1 MPNAED
7 VRELL
12 DFTSQLPWGPARSSQ
27 VAQAVVWADALEGE
41 PELQIDA
48 YLALTLSYQQGNE
61 EWKALAP
68 VSLLLSRFE
77 KNSADF
83 TPEQTEELA
92 WLFKSAVAAA
102 GRNPAVSIEQ
112 IDELITSLA
121 TFVSGQGFSMHAVH
135 GVRAMIGL
143 RTGRLDDA
151 REALTLWR
159 STPSDQISDCEGC
172 DPMKQI
178 NEAVAHKDWE
188 RAVATAMPLFDEEG
202 ACGAQPHGIRA
213 KAMIPLLMSG
223 RPDAAWEAHIRSY
236 RHHRGVANSIDYIG
250 LHLEYLVRSGRW
262 QRALEILRDSIGMTS
277 SLESAS
283 LLADYL
289 PAAALTAIEAT
300 RRGHGNEA
308 FGALCTGQSQWCQ
321 GPQLDVNTPLSEAAE
336 KLSQWALDV
345 ASLFDQRNGNDYY
358 THLAREVLEAGP
370 VDEQA
375 ETRAQGEWQLE
386 LVGERETMP
395 DPLSTIEGEELPA
408 QQVSSRTARAQA
420 ETIDQSNPYPPIDY
434 SLPPLPASMQEAF
447 DRYAAQTDVI
457 GYNVETNLL
466 TDWCLVN
473 TLNVDELH
481 FDESDPQAALSFAS
495 FSKTLLSLRKE
506 HEKFQ
511 SVYERVAPVIH
522 SMAEDAP
529 LVTPGFF
536 ARIFGRSQ
544 ASFSRK
550 DLSITQLELL
560 RYSCELDRYSWLG
573 MEAPSDLQKDA
584 VALCDTF
591 VSQIASMASALNR
604 GATKAEDIA
613 AIIDCLCTCGEIFL
627 DSEKSKQALKA
638 LDTIESLKP
647 ACLHSGTSEAAFMRT
662 LSLEGAQLYLE
673 IGDYRRAAQLADQTL
688 RLETHCDPYTAFF
701 ARLII
706 CTASI
711 KAYESAEAVSQALR
725 LSEII
730 TRTPLRSLGL
740 SAATII
746 SDAFEGVHRIEEAIE
761 ILEQTISRAGDSP
774 FARLLIALIRLTLAG
789 YYLSIDQD
797 EDAYETAMEAIDPLV
812 ASGNLRTASRAGSLA
827 NDAAKRLHD
836 RPKRLA
842 AIERALEIAKAFKA
856 PHDVI
861 ALTRM
866 AAKTYVD
873 TPTGKVSEADK
884 ERALQA
890 VDTGA
895 AWLDSFTEEIDPEEM
910 AFLRAGV
917 TYIKGWVYMTSHDPY
932 PAIPLLQ
939 EAFTLQKEIKDAENY
954 VFPLAALS
962 QCYSELGD
970 TDALHNLLIEV
981 KETIK
986 TTSLHSGKLRTL
998 AREIEKELSGQGEA

>member
-41 PELQIDA
+41 AELQIDA

-223 RPDAAWEAHIRSY
+223 RPEAAWEAHIRSY

-300 RRGHGNEA
+300 RRGHGSEA

-358 THLAREVLEAGP
+358 TRLVREVLEAGP

-386 LVGERETMP
+386 LVAEREAMP

-408 QQVSSRTARAQA
+408 RQVSSRTARAQA

-473 TLNVDELH
+473 TLDVDELH

-522 SMAEDAP
+522 SMTEDAP
-529 LVTPGFF
+529 LATPGFF

-544 ASFSRK
+544 ASFTRK

-584 VALCDTF
+584 VAFCDAF
-591 VSQIASMASALNR
+591 VSQIASMTSTLNR

-673 IGDYRRAAQLADQTL
+673 ISDYRRAAQLADQTL

-761 ILEQTISRAGDSP
+761 LLEQTISRAGDSP
-774 FARLLIALIRLTLAG
+774 FARLLTALIRLTLAS

-797 EDAYETAMEAIDPLV
+797 EEAYETAMEAIDPLV

-866 AAKTYVD
+866 AAKTYVE

-890 VDTGA
+890 VDAGS
-895 AWLDSFTEEIDPEEM
+895 AWLDSFPEELDPQEM
-910 AFLRAGV
+910 AFLRAGI
-917 TYIKGWVYMTSHDPY
+917 TYIKGWVYMTSHDHY

-954 VFPLAALS
+954 VFPLASLS

-998 AREIEKELSGQGEA
+998 AREIEKELSGEGEA

>member
-41 PELQIDA
+41 AELQIDA

-102 GRNPAVSIEQ
+102 GRNPAVSIDQ

-135 GVRAMIGL
+135 GVRAMVGL

-336 KLSQWALDV
+336 KLSQWALNV

-358 THLAREVLEAGP
+358 TRLVREVLEAGA

-395 DPLSTIEGEELPA
+395 EPLSTIEGEDLPA
-408 QQVSSRTARAQA
+408 QRVSSRTARAQA

-434 SLPPLPASMQEAF
+434 SLPALPASMQEAF

-473 TLNVDELH
+473 TLDVDKLH

-536 ARIFGRSQ
+536 AKPFGRSQ

-584 VALCDTF
+584 VAFCDAF
-591 VSQIASMASALNR
+591 VSQIASMTSTLNR

-627 DSEKSKQALKA
+627 DAEKSKQALKA

-673 IGDYRRAAQLADQTL
+673 ISDYRRAAQLADQTL

-761 ILEQTISRAGDSP
+761 LLEQTISRAGDSP
-774 FARLLIALIRLTLAG
+774 FARLLTALIRLTLAS

-797 EDAYETAMEAIDPLV
+797 EEAYETAMEAIDPLV

-866 AAKTYVD
+866 AAKTYVE
-873 TPTGKVSEADK
+873 TPTGRVSEADK

-890 VDTGA
+890 VDAGS
-895 AWLDSFTEEIDPEEM
+895 AWLDSFPEELDPQEM
-910 AFLRAGV
+910 AFLRAGI
-917 TYIKGWVYMTSHDPY
+917 TYIKGWVYMTSHDHY

-998 AREIEKELSGQGEA
+998 AREIEKELSGEGEA

>member
-41 PELQIDA
+41 AELQIDA

-121 TFVSGQGFSMHAVH
+121 AFVSGQGFSMHAVH
-135 GVRAMIGL
+135 GVRAMVGL

-336 KLSQWALDV
+336 KLSQWALNV

-358 THLAREVLEAGP
+358 TRLVREVLEAGA

-395 DPLSTIEGEELPA
+395 EPLSTIEGEDLPA
-408 QQVSSRTARAQA
+408 QRVSSRTARAQA

-434 SLPPLPASMQEAF
+434 SLPALPASMQEAF

-473 TLNVDELH
+473 TLDVDELH

-511 SVYERVAPVIH
+511 SVYERVAPVIR
-522 SMAEDAP
+522 SMSEDAP

-536 ARIFGRSQ
+536 AKIFGRSQ

-584 VALCDTF
+584 VAFCDAF
-591 VSQIASMASALNR
+591 VSQIASMTSTLNR

-673 IGDYRRAAQLADQTL
+673 ISDYRRAAQLADQTL

-761 ILEQTISRAGDSP
+761 LLEQTISRAGDSS
-774 FARLLIALIRLTLAG
+774 FARLLTALIRLTLAS

-797 EDAYETAMEAIDPLV
+797 EEAYETAMAAIDPLV
-812 ASGNLRTASRAGSLA
+812 ASGNLRAASRAGSLA

-890 VDTGA
+890 VDAGS

-910 AFLRAGV
+910 AFLRAGI

-998 AREIEKELSGQGEA
+998 AREIEKELSGEGEA

>member
-1 MPNAED
+1 
-7 VRELL
+7 
-12 DFTSQLPWGPARSSQ
+12 
-27 VAQAVVWADALEGE
+27 
-41 PELQIDA
+41 
-48 YLALTLSYQQGNE
+48 
-61 EWKALAP
+61 
-68 VSLLLSRFE
+68 
-77 KNSADF
+77 
-83 TPEQTEELA
+83 
-92 WLFKSAVAAA
+92 
-102 GRNPAVSIEQ
+102 
-112 IDELITSLA
+112 
-121 TFVSGQGFSMHAVH
+121 
-135 GVRAMIGL
+135 
-143 RTGRLDDA
+143 
-151 REALTLWR
+151 
-159 STPSDQISDCEGC
+159 
-172 DPMKQI
+172 
-178 NEAVAHKDWE
+178 
-188 RAVATAMPLFDEEG
+188 
-202 ACGAQPHGIRA
+202 
-213 KAMIPLLMSG
+213 
-223 RPDAAWEAHIRSY
+223 
-236 RHHRGVANSIDYIG
+236 
-250 LHLEYLVRSGRW
+250 
-262 QRALEILRDSIGMTS
+262 MT
-277 SLESAS
+277 
-283 LLADYL
+283 
-289 PAAALTAIEAT
+289 
-300 RRGHGNEA
+300 
-308 FGALCTGQSQWCQ
+308 
-321 GPQLDVNTPLSEAAE
+321 
-336 KLSQWALDV
+336 
-345 ASLFDQRNGNDYY
+345 
-358 THLAREVLEAGP
+358 
-370 VDEQA
+370 
-375 ETRAQGEWQLE
+375 
-386 LVGERETMP
+386 
-395 DPLSTIEGEELPA
+395 
-408 QQVSSRTARAQA
+408 
-420 ETIDQSNPYPPIDY
+420 
-434 SLPPLPASMQEAF
+434 
-447 DRYAAQTDVI
+447 
-457 GYNVETNLL
+457 
-466 TDWCLVN
+466 
-473 TLNVDELH
+473 
-481 FDESDPQAALSFAS
+481 
-495 FSKTLLSLRKE
+495 
-506 HEKFQ
+506 
-511 SVYERVAPVIH
+511 
-522 SMAEDAP
+522 EDAP
-529 LVTPGFF
+529 LATPGFF

-544 ASFSRK
+544 ASFTRK

-584 VALCDTF
+584 VAFCDAF
-591 VSQIASMASALNR
+591 VSQIASMTSTLNR

-673 IGDYRRAAQLADQTL
+673 ISDYRRAAQLADQTL

-761 ILEQTISRAGDSP
+761 LLEQTISRAGDSP
-774 FARLLIALIRLTLAG
+774 FARLLTALIRLTLAS

-797 EDAYETAMEAIDPLV
+797 EEAYETAMEAIDPLV

-866 AAKTYVD
+866 AAKTYVE

-890 VDTGA
+890 VDAGS
-895 AWLDSFTEEIDPEEM
+895 AWLDSFPEELDPQEM
-910 AFLRAGV
+910 AFLRAGI
-917 TYIKGWVYMTSHDPY
+917 TYIKGWVYMTSHDHY

-954 VFPLAALS
+954 VFPLASLS

>member
-41 PELQIDA
+41 AELQIDA

-102 GRNPAVSIEQ
+102 GRNPAVSIDQ

-121 TFVSGQGFSMHAVH
+121 TFVSCQGFSMHAVH

-178 NEAVAHKDWE
+178 NEAVAHKDWD

-321 GPQLDVNTPLSEAAE
+321 GPQLDVNTPLSETAT

-358 THLAREVLEAGP
+358 TRLVREILEAGP

-395 DPLSTIEGEELPA
+395 DPLSTIEGEDLPA
-408 QQVSSRTARAQA
+408 QRVSSRSARGQA

-434 SLPPLPASMQEAF
+434 SLPPLPTSMQEAF
-447 DRYAAQTDVI
+447 DRYAAQTNVI

-473 TLNVDELH
+473 TLDVDELH

-522 SMAEDAP
+522 SMPEGTP
-529 LVTPGFF
+529 LHTPGFF

-550 DLSITQLELL
+550 ELTTTQLELL

-573 MEAPSDLQKDA
+573 MDVPSDLQKDA
-584 VALCDTF
+584 VALCDAF
-591 VSQIASMASALNR
+591 VSQIASMTSTLNR

-627 DSEKSKQALKA
+627 DSEKSKRALNA
-638 LDTIESLKP
+638 LHTIESLKP
-647 ACLHSGTSEAAFMRT
+647 ACLHSGISESAFMRT

-673 IGDYRRAAQLADQTL
+673 IDDYRRAAQLADQAL
-688 RLETHCDPYTAFF
+688 RLEAHCDPYTAFF

-761 ILEQTISRAGDSP
+761 LLEQTISRAGGSP
-774 FARLLIALIRLTLAG
+774 FARLLTALIRLTLAS
-789 YYLSIDQD
+789 YYLSIDQY
-797 EDAYETAMEAIDPLV
+797 EEAYETAMEAIDPLV
-812 ASGNLRTASRAGSLA
+812 ASGNLRAASRAGSLA

-842 AIERALEIAKAFKA
+842 AIERSLKIAKAFKA

-890 VDTGA
+890 VDAGS

-910 AFLRAGV
+910 AFLRAGI

-998 AREIEKELSGQGEA
+998 AREIEKELSGEGEA

>member
-1 MPNAED
+1 
-7 VRELL
+7 
-12 DFTSQLPWGPARSSQ
+12 
-27 VAQAVVWADALEGE
+27 
-41 PELQIDA
+41 
-48 YLALTLSYQQGNE
+48 
-61 EWKALAP
+61 
-68 VSLLLSRFE
+68 
-77 KNSADF
+77 
-83 TPEQTEELA
+83 
-92 WLFKSAVAAA
+92 
-102 GRNPAVSIEQ
+102 
-112 IDELITSLA
+112 
-121 TFVSGQGFSMHAVH
+121 
-135 GVRAMIGL
+135 
-143 RTGRLDDA
+143 
-151 REALTLWR
+151 
-159 STPSDQISDCEGC
+159 
-172 DPMKQI
+172 MKQI

-358 THLAREVLEAGP
+358 TRLVREVLEAGA

-395 DPLSTIEGEELPA
+395 EPLSTIEGEDLPA
-408 QQVSSRTARAQA
+408 QRVSSRTARAQA

-434 SLPPLPASMQEAF
+434 SLPALPASMQEAF

-473 TLNVDELH
+473 TLDVDELH

-511 SVYERVAPVIH
+511 SVYERVAPVIR
-522 SMAEDAP
+522 SMSEDAP

-536 ARIFGRSQ
+536 AKIFGRSQ
-544 ASFSRK
+544 ASFSHK
-550 DLSITQLELL
+550 DLVITQLELL

-584 VALCDTF
+584 VAFCDAF
-591 VSQIASMASALNR
+591 VSQIASMTSTLNR

-673 IGDYRRAAQLADQTL
+673 ISDYRRAAQLADQTL

-761 ILEQTISRAGDSP
+761 LLEQTISRAGDSS
-774 FARLLIALIRLTLAG
+774 FARLLTALIRLTLAS

-797 EDAYETAMEAIDPLV
+797 EEAYETAMAAIDPLV
-812 ASGNLRTASRAGSLA
+812 ASGNLRAASRAGSLA

-890 VDTGA
+890 VDA
-895 AWLDSFTEEIDPEEM
+895 RSAWLDSFPEELDPQEM
-910 AFLRAGV
+910 AFLRAGI

-998 AREIEKELSGQGEA
+998 AREIEKELSGEGEA

>member
-1 MPNAED
+1 
-7 VRELL
+7 
-12 DFTSQLPWGPARSSQ
+12 
-27 VAQAVVWADALEGE
+27 
-41 PELQIDA
+41 
-48 YLALTLSYQQGNE
+48 
-61 EWKALAP
+61 
-68 VSLLLSRFE
+68 
-77 KNSADF
+77 
-83 TPEQTEELA
+83 
-92 WLFKSAVAAA
+92 
-102 GRNPAVSIEQ
+102 
-112 IDELITSLA
+112 
-121 TFVSGQGFSMHAVH
+121 
-135 GVRAMIGL
+135 
-143 RTGRLDDA
+143 
-151 REALTLWR
+151 
-159 STPSDQISDCEGC
+159 
-172 DPMKQI
+172 
-178 NEAVAHKDWE
+178 
-188 RAVATAMPLFDEEG
+188 
-202 ACGAQPHGIRA
+202 
-213 KAMIPLLMSG
+213 
-223 RPDAAWEAHIRSY
+223 
-236 RHHRGVANSIDYIG
+236 
-250 LHLEYLVRSGRW
+250 
-262 QRALEILRDSIGMTS
+262 
-277 SLESAS
+277 
-283 LLADYL
+283 
-289 PAAALTAIEAT
+289 
-300 RRGHGNEA
+300 
-308 FGALCTGQSQWCQ
+308 
-321 GPQLDVNTPLSEAAE
+321 
-336 KLSQWALDV
+336 
-345 ASLFDQRNGNDYY
+345 
-358 THLAREVLEAGP
+358 
-370 VDEQA
+370 
-375 ETRAQGEWQLE
+375 
-386 LVGERETMP
+386 
-395 DPLSTIEGEELPA
+395 
-408 QQVSSRTARAQA
+408 
-420 ETIDQSNPYPPIDY
+420 
-434 SLPPLPASMQEAF
+434 MQEAF

-473 TLNVDELH
+473 TLDVDELH

-522 SMAEDAP
+522 SMTEDAP
-529 LVTPGFF
+529 LATPGFF

-544 ASFSRK
+544 ASFTRK

-584 VALCDTF
+584 VAFCDAF
-591 VSQIASMASALNR
+591 VSQIASMTSTLNR

-673 IGDYRRAAQLADQTL
+673 ISDYRRAAQLADQTL

-761 ILEQTISRAGDSP
+761 LLEQTISRAGDSP
-774 FARLLIALIRLTLAG
+774 FARLLTALIRLTLAS

-797 EDAYETAMEAIDPLV
+797 EEAYETAMEAIDPLV

-866 AAKTYVD
+866 AAKTYVE

-890 VDTGA
+890 VDAGS
-895 AWLDSFTEEIDPEEM
+895 AWLDSFPEELDPQEM
-910 AFLRAGV
+910 AFLRAGI
-917 TYIKGWVYMTSHDPY
+917 TYIKGWVYMTSHDHY

-998 AREIEKELSGQGEA
+998 AREIEKELSGEGEA

>member
-1 MPNAED
+1 
-7 VRELL
+7 
-12 DFTSQLPWGPARSSQ
+12 
-27 VAQAVVWADALEGE
+27 
-41 PELQIDA
+41 
-48 YLALTLSYQQGNE
+48 
-61 EWKALAP
+61 
-68 VSLLLSRFE
+68 
-77 KNSADF
+77 
-83 TPEQTEELA
+83 
-92 WLFKSAVAAA
+92 
-102 GRNPAVSIEQ
+102 
-112 IDELITSLA
+112 
-121 TFVSGQGFSMHAVH
+121 
-135 GVRAMIGL
+135 
-143 RTGRLDDA
+143 
-151 REALTLWR
+151 
-159 STPSDQISDCEGC
+159 
-172 DPMKQI
+172 MKQI

-223 RPDAAWEAHIRSY
+223 RPEAAWEAHIRSY

-300 RRGHGNEA
+300 RRGHGNEP

-358 THLAREVLEAGP
+358 TRLVREVLEAGA

-434 SLPPLPASMQEAF
+434 SLPPLPTSMQEAF

-511 SVYERVAPVIH
+511 SVYERVAPVIR
-522 SMAEDAP
+522 SMSEDAP

-536 ARIFGRSQ
+536 AKIFGRSQ

-584 VALCDTF
+584 VAFCDAF
-591 VSQIASMASALNR
+591 VSQIASMTSTLNR

-613 AIIDCLCTCGEIFL
+613 AVIDCLCTCGEIFL

-673 IGDYRRAAQLADQTL
+673 ISDYRRAAQLADQTL

-761 ILEQTISRAGDSP
+761 LLEQTISRAGDSS
-774 FARLLIALIRLTLAG
+774 FARLLTALIRLTLAS

-797 EDAYETAMEAIDPLV
+797 EEAYETAMAAIDPLV
-812 ASGNLRTASRAGSLA
+812 ASGNLRAASRAGSLA

-890 VDTGA
+890 VDAGS
-895 AWLDSFTEEIDPEEM
+895 AWLDSFPEELDAQEM
-910 AFLRAGV
+910 AFLRAGI

-998 AREIEKELSGQGEA
+998 AREIEKELSGEGEA

>member
-41 PELQIDA
+41 AELQIDA

-135 GVRAMIGL
+135 GVRAMVGL

-188 RAVATAMPLFDEEG
+188 RAVATVMPLFDEEG

-236 RHHRGVANSIDYIG
+236 RHHRGVANSIDFIG

-300 RRGHGNEA
+300 RRGHGSEA

-358 THLAREVLEAGP
+358 TRLTRELLEAGP

-395 DPLSTIEGEELPA
+395 EPLSTIEGEDLPA
-408 QQVSSRTARAQA
+408 QRVSSRTARAHA

-473 TLNVDELH
+473 TLDVDELH
-481 FDESDPQAALSFAS
+481 FDVNDPQAALSFAS

-506 HEKFQ
+506 H
-511 SVYERVAPVIH
+511 
-522 SMAEDAP
+522 
-529 LVTPGFF
+529 
-536 ARIFGRSQ
+536 
-544 ASFSRK
+544 
-550 DLSITQLELL
+550 
-560 RYSCELDRYSWLG
+560 
-573 MEAPSDLQKDA
+573 
-584 VALCDTF
+584 
-591 VSQIASMASALNR
+591 
-604 GATKAEDIA
+604 
-613 AIIDCLCTCGEIFL
+613 
-627 DSEKSKQALKA
+627 
-638 LDTIESLKP
+638 
-647 ACLHSGTSEAAFMRT
+647 
-662 LSLEGAQLYLE
+662 
-673 IGDYRRAAQLADQTL
+673 
-688 RLETHCDPYTAFF
+688 
-701 ARLII
+701 
-706 CTASI
+706 
-711 KAYESAEAVSQALR
+711 
-725 LSEII
+725 
-730 TRTPLRSLGL
+730 
-740 SAATII
+740 
-746 SDAFEGVHRIEEAIE
+746 
-761 ILEQTISRAGDSP
+761 
-774 FARLLIALIRLTLAG
+774 
-789 YYLSIDQD
+789 
-797 EDAYETAMEAIDPLV
+797 
-812 ASGNLRTASRAGSLA
+812 
-827 NDAAKRLHD
+827 
-836 RPKRLA
+836 
-842 AIERALEIAKAFKA
+842 
-856 PHDVI
+856 
-861 ALTRM
+861 
-866 AAKTYVD
+866 
-873 TPTGKVSEADK
+873 
-884 ERALQA
+884 
-890 VDTGA
+890 
-895 AWLDSFTEEIDPEEM
+895 
-910 AFLRAGV
+910 
-917 TYIKGWVYMTSHDPY
+917 
-932 PAIPLLQ
+932 
-939 EAFTLQKEIKDAENY
+939 
-954 VFPLAALS
+954 
-962 QCYSELGD
+962 
-970 TDALHNLLIEV
+970 
-981 KETIK
+981 
-986 TTSLHSGKLRTL
+986 
-998 AREIEKELSGQGEA
+998 

>member
-41 PELQIDA
+41 AELQIDA

-102 GRNPAVSIEQ
+102 GRNPAVSIDQ

-135 GVRAMIGL
+135 GVRAMVGL

-336 KLSQWALDV
+336 KLSQWALNV

-358 THLAREVLEAGP
+358 TRLVREVLEAGA

-386 LVGERETMP
+386 LVGERETIP
-395 DPLSTIEGEELPA
+395 EPLSTIEGEDLPA
-408 QQVSSRTARAQA
+408 QRVSSRTARAQA

-434 SLPPLPASMQEAF
+434 SLPALPASMQEAF

-473 TLNVDELH
+473 TLDVDELH

-511 SVYERVAPVIH
+511 SVYERVAPVIR
-522 SMAEDAP
+522 SMSEDAP

-536 ARIFGRSQ
+536 AKIFGRSQ

-584 VALCDTF
+584 VAFCDAF
-591 VSQIASMASALNR
+591 VSQIASMTSTLNR

-673 IGDYRRAAQLADQTL
+673 ISDYRRAAQLADQTL

-761 ILEQTISRAGDSP
+761 LLEQTISRAGDSS
-774 FARLLIALIRLTLAG
+774 FARLLTALIRLTLAS

-797 EDAYETAMEAIDPLV
+797 EEAYETAMAAIDPLV
-812 ASGNLRTASRAGSLA
+812 ASGNLRAASRAGSLA

-890 VDTGA
+890 VDAGS
-895 AWLDSFTEEIDPEEM
+895 AWLDSFPEELDPQEM
-910 AFLRAGV
+910 AFLRAGI

-998 AREIEKELSGQGEA
+998 AREIEKELSGEGEA

>member
-41 PELQIDA
+41 AELQIDA

-77 KNSADF
+77 KNSTDF

-102 GRNPAVSIEQ
+102 GRNPAVSIDQ

-135 GVRAMIGL
+135 GVRAMVGL

-178 NEAVAHKDWE
+178 NEAVAHKDWD

-223 RPDAAWEAHIRSY
+223 RPEAAWEAHIRSY

-300 RRGHGNEA
+300 RRGHGNEP

-321 GPQLDVNTPLSEAAE
+321 GPQLDVNTPLSETAA

-358 THLAREVLEAGP
+358 TRLVREILEAGP

-395 DPLSTIEGEELPA
+395 DPLSTIEGEDLPA
-408 QQVSSRTARAQA
+408 QRVSSHSARGQA

-434 SLPPLPASMQEAF
+434 SLPPLPTSMQEAF
-447 DRYAAQTDVI
+447 DRYAAQSDII

-473 TLNVDELH
+473 TLDVNELQ
-481 FDESDPQAALSFAS
+481 FDENDPQAALSFAS

-522 SMAEDAP
+522 SMPEGTP
-529 LVTPGFF
+529 LHTPGFF

-550 DLSITQLELL
+550 ELTTTQLELL

-573 MEAPSDLQKDA
+573 MDVPSDLQKDA
-584 VALCDTF
+584 VALCDAF
-591 VSQIASMASALNR
+591 VSQIASMTSTLNR

-627 DSEKSKQALKA
+627 DSEKSKQALNA
-638 LDTIESLKP
+638 LHTIESLKP
-647 ACLHSGTSEAAFMRT
+647 ACLHSGTSESAFMRT

-673 IGDYRRAAQLADQTL
+673 IDDYRRAAQLADQAL

-746 SDAFEGVHRIEEAIE
+746 SDAFEGVHRVEEAIE
-761 ILEQTISRAGDSP
+761 LLEQTISRAGDSS
-774 FARLLIALIRLTLAG
+774 FARLLTALIRLTLAS

-797 EDAYETAMEAIDPLV
+797 EEAYEAAMEAIDPLV

-842 AIERALEIAKAFKA
+842 AIERALKIAKAFKA

-890 VDTGA
+890 VDAGS

-910 AFLRAGV
+910 AFLRAGI

-998 AREIEKELSGQGEA
+998 AREIEKELSGEGEA

>member
-12 DFTSQLPWGPARSSQ
+12 DYTSQLPWGPARSSQ

-41 PELQIDA
+41 AELQIDA

-83 TPEQTEELA
+83 TPEQVEELT

-102 GRNPAVSIEQ
+102 GRNPAVSIDQ

-223 RPDAAWEAHIRSY
+223 RPEAAWEAHIRSY
-236 RHHRGVANSIDYIG
+236 RHHRGVANSIDFIG

-262 QRALEILRDSIGMTS
+262 QRALEILRDSIAMTS

-300 RRGHGNEA
+300 RRGHGNEP
-308 FGALCTGQSQWCQ
+308 FGALCTGQSQWCR
-321 GPQLDVNTPLSEAAE
+321 GPQLDVNTPLSKAAE

-358 THLAREVLEAGP
+358 TRLVRDVLEAGP

-375 ETRAQGEWQLE
+375 EARAQGEWQLE
-386 LVGERETMP
+386 LVGERESMP

-408 QQVSSRTARAQA
+408 LQVSSRSARAQA

-434 SLPPLPASMQEAF
+434 SLPPLPSSMQEAF
-447 DRYAAQTDVI
+447 DRYAAQTDTI
-457 GYNVETNLL
+457 GYDVETNLL
-466 TDWCLVN
+466 TDWCLVH
-473 TLNVDELH
+473 TLDVAELH
-481 FDESDPQAALSFAS
+481 FDENDPQAALSFAS

-529 LVTPGFF
+529 QVTPGFF
-536 ARIFGRSQ
+536 ARIFGRSHT
-544 ASFSRK
+544 SIGRK
-550 DLSITQLELL
+550 ELSTTQLELL
-560 RYSCELDRYSWLG
+560 RYSCELDHYSWLG
-573 MEAPSDLQKDA
+573 MDAPRDLHKDA

-591 VSQIASMASALNR
+591 VSRIASMTSTLNR
-604 GATKAEDIA
+604 GTAKAEDIA
-613 AIIDCLCTCGEIFL
+613 AIIDCLCTCVEIFL
-627 DSEKSKQALKA
+627 DSEKTTQALDT

-647 ACLHSGTSEAAFMRT
+647 ACLHTGTSEAAFMRT

-673 IGDYRRAAQLADQTL
+673 IGDYRRAAQLADQAL
-688 RLETHCDPYTAFF
+688 RLETHSDPYTAFF

-711 KAYESAEAVSQALR
+711 KAYESAEALSQALR

-761 ILEQTISRAGDSP
+761 LLEQTISRAGDSS
-774 FARLLIALIRLTLAG
+774 FARLLTALIRLTLAS

-797 EDAYETAMEAIDPLV
+797 EEAYETAMEAIDPLI
-812 ASGNLRTASRAGSLA
+812 ASGNLRSASRAGSLA

-842 AIERALEIAKAFKA
+842 AVEQALEIAKALKA

-866 AAKTYVD
+866 AAKAYVD
-873 TPTGKVSEADK
+873 IPTGKVSEADK

-890 VDTGA
+890 VDAGA
-895 AWLDSFTEEIDPEEM
+895 TWLDSVTEEIDPQEM
-910 AFLRAGV
+910 AFLRTGI
-917 TYIKGWVYMTSHDPY
+917 TYIKGWVYMTSHDHY

-939 EAFTLQKEIKDAENY
+939 EAFALQKEIKDAENY

-970 TDALHNLLIEV
+970 SDALHNLLIEV

-998 AREIEKELSGQGEA
+998 AREIEKELGSQGEA

>member
-41 PELQIDA
+41 AELQIDA

-77 KNSADF
+77 KNSVDF

-102 GRNPAVSIEQ
+102 GRNPAVSIDQ

-135 GVRAMIGL
+135 GVRAMVGL

-178 NEAVAHKDWE
+178 NEAVARKDWE

-223 RPDAAWEAHIRSY
+223 RPEAAWEAHIRSY

-300 RRGHGNEA
+300 RRGHGNEP
-308 FGALCTGQSQWCQ
+308 FGTLCTGQSQWCQ

-358 THLAREVLEAGP
+358 TRLTREVLEAGP
-370 VDEQA
+370 VDEQTEA
-375 ETRAQGEWQLE
+375 RAQGEWQLE
-386 LVGERETMP
+386 LVGEREAMP

-408 QQVSSRTARAQA
+408 RQVSSRTARAQA

-473 TLNVDELH
+473 TLDVDELH

-522 SMAEDAP
+522 SMTEDAP
-529 LVTPGFF
+529 LATPGFF

-544 ASFSRK
+544 ASFTRK

-584 VALCDTF
+584 VAFCDAF
-591 VSQIASMASALNR
+591 VSQIASMTSTLNR

-673 IGDYRRAAQLADQTL
+673 ISDYRRAAQLADQTL

-761 ILEQTISRAGDSP
+761 LLEQTISRAGDSP
-774 FARLLIALIRLTLAG
+774 FARLLTALIRLTLAS

-797 EDAYETAMEAIDPLV
+797 EEAYETAMEAIDPLV

-866 AAKTYVD
+866 AAKTYVE

-890 VDTGA
+890 VDAGS
-895 AWLDSFTEEIDPEEM
+895 AWLDSFPEELDPQEM
-910 AFLRAGV
+910 AFLRAGI

-998 AREIEKELSGQGEA
+998 AREIEKELSGEGEA

>member
-27 VAQAVVWADALEGE
+27 VAQAVVWADALEVE
-41 PELQIDA
+41 AELQIDA

-135 GVRAMIGL
+135 GVRAMVGL

-223 RPDAAWEAHIRSY
+223 RPEAAWEAHIRSY

-321 GPQLDVNTPLSEAAE
+321 GPQLDLNTPLSEAAE

-358 THLAREVLEAGP
+358 TRLAREVLEAGA

-434 SLPPLPASMQEAF
+434 SLPPLPTSMQEAF

-511 SVYERVAPVIH
+511 SVYERVAPVIR
-522 SMAEDAP
+522 SMSEDAP

-536 ARIFGRSQ
+536 AKIFGRSQ

-584 VALCDTF
+584 VAFCDAF
-591 VSQIASMASALNR
+591 VSQIASMTSTLNR

-673 IGDYRRAAQLADQTL
+673 ISDYRRAAQLADQTL

-761 ILEQTISRAGDSP
+761 LLEQTISRAGDSS
-774 FARLLIALIRLTLAG
+774 FARLLTALIRLTLAS

-797 EDAYETAMEAIDPLV
+797 EEAYETAMAAIDPLV
-812 ASGNLRTASRAGSLA
+812 ASGNLRAASRAGSLA

-890 VDTGA
+890 VDAGS
-895 AWLDSFTEEIDPEEM
+895 AWLDSFPEELDPQEM
-910 AFLRAGV
+910 AFLRAGI

-998 AREIEKELSGQGEA
+998 AREIEKELSGEGEA

>member
-41 PELQIDA
+41 AELQIDA

-102 GRNPAVSIEQ
+102 GRNPAVSIDQ

-135 GVRAMIGL
+135 GVRAMVGL

-321 GPQLDVNTPLSEAAE
+321 GPQLDLNTPLSEAAE

-358 THLAREVLEAGP
+358 TRLVREVLEAGA

-434 SLPPLPASMQEAF
+434 SLPPLPTSMQEAF

-511 SVYERVAPVIH
+511 SVYERVAPVIR
-522 SMAEDAP
+522 SMSEDAP

-536 ARIFGRSQ
+536 AKIFGRSQ

-584 VALCDTF
+584 VAFCDAF
-591 VSQIASMASALNR
+591 VSQIASMTSTLNR

-673 IGDYRRAAQLADQTL
+673 ISDYRRAAQLADQTL

-761 ILEQTISRAGDSP
+761 LLEQTISRAGDSS
-774 FARLLIALIRLTLAG
+774 FARLLTALIRLTLAS

-797 EDAYETAMEAIDPLV
+797 EEAYETAMAAIDPLV
-812 ASGNLRTASRAGSLA
+812 ASGNLRAASRAGSLA

-842 AIERALEIAKAFKA
+842 AIERALEIAKEFNA

-866 AAKTYVD
+866 AAKAYVD

-890 VDTGA
+890 VDAGST
-895 AWLDSFTEEIDPEEM
+895 WLDSFTEEIDPQERT
-910 AFLRAGV
+910 FLRAGI
-917 TYIKGWVYMTSHDPY
+917 TYIKGWVYMTSHDHY

-939 EAFTLQKEIKDAENY
+939 EAFALQKEIKDAENY

-986 TTSLHSGKLRTL
+986 TTSLHSGKLRAL

>member
-41 PELQIDA
+41 AELQIDA

-223 RPDAAWEAHIRSY
+223 RPEAAWEAHIRSY

-300 RRGHGNEA
+300 RRGHGNEP

-358 THLAREVLEAGP
+358 TRLTREVLEAGP
-370 VDEQA
+370 VDEQTEA
-375 ETRAQGEWQLE
+375 RAQGEWQLE
-386 LVGERETMP
+386 LVGEREAMP

-408 QQVSSRTARAQA
+408 RQVSSRTARAQA

-473 TLNVDELH
+473 TLDVDELH

-522 SMAEDAP
+522 SMTEDAP
-529 LVTPGFF
+529 LATPGFF

-544 ASFSRK
+544 ASFTRK

-584 VALCDTF
+584 VAFCDAF
-591 VSQIASMASALNR
+591 VSQIASMTSTLNR

-613 AIIDCLCTCGEIFL
+613 AFIDCLCTCGEIFL

-673 IGDYRRAAQLADQTL
+673 ISDYRRAAQLADQTL

-761 ILEQTISRAGDSP
+761 LLEQTISRAGDSP
-774 FARLLIALIRLTLAG
+774 FARLLTALIRLTLAS

-797 EDAYETAMEAIDPLV
+797 EEAYETAMEAIDPLV

-866 AAKTYVD
+866 AAKTYVE

-890 VDTGA
+890 VDAGST
-895 AWLDSFTEEIDPEEM
+895 WLDSFTEEIDPQERT
-910 AFLRAGV
+910 FLRAGI
-917 TYIKGWVYMTSHDPY
+917 TYIKGWVYMTSHDHY

-939 EAFTLQKEIKDAENY
+939 EAFALQKEIKDAENY

-986 TTSLHSGKLRTL
+986 TTSLHSGKLRAL

>member
-1 MPNAED
+1 
-7 VRELL
+7 
-12 DFTSQLPWGPARSSQ
+12 
-27 VAQAVVWADALEGE
+27 
-41 PELQIDA
+41 
-48 YLALTLSYQQGNE
+48 
-61 EWKALAP
+61 
-68 VSLLLSRFE
+68 
-77 KNSADF
+77 
-83 TPEQTEELA
+83 
-92 WLFKSAVAAA
+92 
-102 GRNPAVSIEQ
+102 
-112 IDELITSLA
+112 
-121 TFVSGQGFSMHAVH
+121 
-135 GVRAMIGL
+135 
-143 RTGRLDDA
+143 
-151 REALTLWR
+151 
-159 STPSDQISDCEGC
+159 
-172 DPMKQI
+172 
-178 NEAVAHKDWE
+178 
-188 RAVATAMPLFDEEG
+188 
-202 ACGAQPHGIRA
+202 
-213 KAMIPLLMSG
+213 
-223 RPDAAWEAHIRSY
+223 
-236 RHHRGVANSIDYIG
+236 
-250 LHLEYLVRSGRW
+250 
-262 QRALEILRDSIGMTS
+262 MTS

-300 RRGHGNEA
+300 RRGHGNEP

-358 THLAREVLEAGP
+358 TRLTREVLEAGP
-370 VDEQA
+370 VDEQTEA
-375 ETRAQGEWQLE
+375 RAQGEWQLE
-386 LVGERETMP
+386 LVGEREAMP

-408 QQVSSRTARAQA
+408 RQVSSRTARAQA

-447 DRYAAQTDVI
+447 DRYAAQPDVI

-473 TLNVDELH
+473 TLDVDELH
-481 FDESDPQAALSFAS
+481 FDETDPQAALSFAS

-522 SMAEDAP
+522 SMTEDAP
-529 LVTPGFF
+529 LATPGFF

-544 ASFSRK
+544 ASFTRK

-584 VALCDTF
+584 VAFCDAF
-591 VSQIASMASALNR
+591 VSQIASMTSTLNR

-627 DSEKSKQALKA
+627 DAEKTKQALKA

-673 IGDYRRAAQLADQTL
+673 ISDYRRAAQLADQTL

-746 SDAFEGVHRIEEAIE
+746 SDAFEGAHRIEEAIE
-761 ILEQTISRAGDSP
+761 ILEQTISRAGDSS
-774 FARLLIALIRLTLAG
+774 FARLLTALIRLTLAS

-797 EDAYETAMEAIDPLV
+797 EEAYETAMEAIDPLV
-812 ASGNLRTASRAGSLA
+812 ASGNLRAASRAGSLA

-842 AIERALEIAKAFKA
+842 AIERALDIAKAFKA

-884 ERALQA
+884 ERALEA
-890 VDTGA
+890 VDAGA
-895 AWLDSFTEEIDPEEM
+895 TWLDSFTEEIDREEM
-910 AFLRAGV
+910 AFLRAGI

-939 EAFTLQKEIKDAENY
+939 EAFTLQKAIKDAENY

-970 TDALHNLLIEV
+970 TDALHDLLIEV

>member
-41 PELQIDA
+41 AELQIDA

-223 RPDAAWEAHIRSY
+223 RPEAAWEAHIRSY

-300 RRGHGNEA
+300 RRGHGSEA

-358 THLAREVLEAGP
+358 TRLVREVLEAGP

-386 LVGERETMP
+386 LVAEREAMP
-395 DPLSTIEGEELPA
+395 EPLSTIEGEELPA
-408 QQVSSRTARAQA
+408 RQVSSRTARAQA

-447 DRYAAQTDVI
+447 DRYAAQPDVI

-473 TLNVDELH
+473 TLDVDELH
-481 FDESDPQAALSFAS
+481 FDETDPQAALSFAS

-522 SMAEDAP
+522 SMTEDAP
-529 LVTPGFF
+529 LATPGFF

-544 ASFSRK
+544 ASLTRK

-584 VALCDTF
+584 VAFCDAF
-591 VSQIASMASALNR
+591 VSQIASMTSTLNR
-604 GATKAEDIA
+604 EATKAEDIA

-673 IGDYRRAAQLADQTL
+673 ISDYRRAAQLADQTL

-761 ILEQTISRAGDSP
+761 LLEQTISRAGDSP
-774 FARLLIALIRLTLAG
+774 FARLLTALIRLTLAS

-797 EDAYETAMEAIDPLV
+797 EEAYETAMEAIDPLV

-866 AAKTYVD
+866 AAKTYVE

-890 VDTGA
+890 VDAGS
-895 AWLDSFTEEIDPEEM
+895 AWLDSFPEELDPQEM
-910 AFLRAGV
+910 AFLRAGI
-917 TYIKGWVYMTSHDPY
+917 TYIKGWVYMTSHDHY

-998 AREIEKELSGQGEA
+998 AREIEKELSGEGEA

>member
-12 DFTSQLPWGPARSSQ
+12 DYTSQLPWGPARSSQ

-41 PELQIDA
+41 AELQIDA

-121 TFVSGQGFSMHAVH
+121 AFVSGQGFSMHAVH
-135 GVRAMIGL
+135 GVRAMVGL

-223 RPDAAWEAHIRSY
+223 RPEAAWEAHIRSY

-321 GPQLDVNTPLSEAAE
+321 GPQLDVNTPLSEAAA

-591 VSQIASMASALNR
+591 VSQIASMASTLNR
-604 GATKAEDIA
+604 GAAKAEDIA

-673 IGDYRRAAQLADQTL
+673 IDDYRRAAQLADQAL
-688 RLETHCDPYTAFF
+688 RLEAHCDPYTAFF

-761 ILEQTISRAGDSP
+761 LLEQTISRAGDSS
-774 FARLLIALIRLTLAG
+774 FARLLTALIRLTLAS

-797 EDAYETAMEAIDPLV
+797 EEAYETAMAAIDPLV
-812 ASGNLRTASRAGSLA
+812 ASGNLRAASRAGSLA

-836 RPKRLA
+836 RQKRLA

-890 VDTGA
+890 VDAGS
-895 AWLDSFTEEIDPEEM
+895 AWLDSFPEELDPQEM
-910 AFLRAGV
+910 AFLRAGI

>member
-41 PELQIDA
+41 AELQIDA

-102 GRNPAVSIEQ
+102 GRNPAVSIDQ

-135 GVRAMIGL
+135 GVRAMVGL

-336 KLSQWALDV
+336 KLSQWALNV

-358 THLAREVLEAGP
+358 TRLVREVLEAGA

-434 SLPPLPASMQEAF
+434 SLPPLPTSMQEAF
-447 DRYAAQTDVI
+447 DRYAAQTDII

-473 TLNVDELH
+473 TLDVDELH

-522 SMAEDAP
+522 SMVEDAP

-536 ARIFGRSQ
+536 AKIFGRSQ

-584 VALCDTF
+584 VAFCDAF
-591 VSQIASMASALNR
+591 VSQIASMASTLNR

-673 IGDYRRAAQLADQTL
+673 ISDYRRAAQLADQTL

-761 ILEQTISRAGDSP
+761 ILEQTISRAGNSP
-774 FARLLIALIRLTLAG
+774 FARLLTALIRLTLAS

-866 AAKTYVD
+866 AAKTYVE

-890 VDTGA
+890 VDAGS
-895 AWLDSFTEEIDPEEM
+895 AWLDSFPEELDPQEM
-910 AFLRAGV
+910 AFLRAGI
-917 TYIKGWVYMTSHDPY
+917 TYIKGWVYMTSHDHY

-981 KETIK
+981 KETMK

>member
-41 PELQIDA
+41 AELQIDA

-102 GRNPAVSIEQ
+102 GRNPAVSIDQ

-135 GVRAMIGL
+135 GVRAMVGL

-336 KLSQWALDV
+336 KLSQWALNV

-358 THLAREVLEAGP
+358 TRLVREVLEAGA

-395 DPLSTIEGEELPA
+395 EPLSTIEGEDLPA
-408 QQVSSRTARAQA
+408 QRVSSRTARAQA

-434 SLPPLPASMQEAF
+434 SLPALPASMQEAF

-473 TLNVDELH
+473 TLDVDELH

-511 SVYERVAPVIH
+511 SVYERVAPVIR
-522 SMAEDAP
+522 SMSEDAP

-536 ARIFGRSQ
+536 AKIFGRSQ

-584 VALCDTF
+584 VAFCDAF
-591 VSQIASMASALNR
+591 VSQIASMTSTLNR

-613 AIIDCLCTCGEIFL
+613 AIIDCLCTCGEILL

-673 IGDYRRAAQLADQTL
+673 ISDYRRAAQLADQTL

-761 ILEQTISRAGDSP
+761 LLEQTISRAGDSS
-774 FARLLIALIRLTLAG
+774 FARLLTALIRLTLAS

-797 EDAYETAMEAIDPLV
+797 EEAYETAMAAIDPLV
-812 ASGNLRTASRAGSLA
+812 ASGNLRAASRAGSLA

-890 VDTGA
+890 VDAGS
-895 AWLDSFTEEIDPEEM
+895 AWLDSFPEELDPQEM
-910 AFLRAGV
+910 AFLRAGI

-998 AREIEKELSGQGEA
+998 AREIEKELSGEGEA

>member
-1 MPNAED
+1 M
-7 VRELL
+7 V
-12 DFTSQLPWGPARSSQ
+12 
-27 VAQAVVWADALEGE
+27 
-41 PELQIDA
+41 
-48 YLALTLSYQQGNE
+48 
-61 EWKALAP
+61 
-68 VSLLLSRFE
+68 
-77 KNSADF
+77 
-83 TPEQTEELA
+83 
-92 WLFKSAVAAA
+92 
-102 GRNPAVSIEQ
+102 
-112 IDELITSLA
+112 
-121 TFVSGQGFSMHAVH
+121 
-135 GVRAMIGL
+135 
-143 RTGRLDDA
+143 
-151 REALTLWR
+151 
-159 STPSDQISDCEGC
+159 
-172 DPMKQI
+172 
-178 NEAVAHKDWE
+178 
-188 RAVATAMPLFDEEG
+188 
-202 ACGAQPHGIRA
+202 
-213 KAMIPLLMSG
+213 
-223 RPDAAWEAHIRSY
+223 
-236 RHHRGVANSIDYIG
+236 
-250 LHLEYLVRSGRW
+250 
-262 QRALEILRDSIGMTS
+262 
-277 SLESAS
+277 
-283 LLADYL
+283 
-289 PAAALTAIEAT
+289 
-300 RRGHGNEA
+300 
-308 FGALCTGQSQWCQ
+308 
-321 GPQLDVNTPLSEAAE
+321 
-336 KLSQWALDV
+336 
-345 ASLFDQRNGNDYY
+345 
-358 THLAREVLEAGP
+358 
-370 VDEQA
+370 
-375 ETRAQGEWQLE
+375 
-386 LVGERETMP
+386 
-395 DPLSTIEGEELPA
+395 
-408 QQVSSRTARAQA
+408 
-420 ETIDQSNPYPPIDY
+420 
-434 SLPPLPASMQEAF
+434 
-447 DRYAAQTDVI
+447 
-457 GYNVETNLL
+457 
-466 TDWCLVN
+466 
-473 TLNVDELH
+473 
-481 FDESDPQAALSFAS
+481 
-495 FSKTLLSLRKE
+495 
-506 HEKFQ
+506 
-511 SVYERVAPVIH
+511 
-522 SMAEDAP
+522 EDAP

-544 ASFSRK
+544 ASFTRK

-573 MEAPSDLQKDA
+573 TDAPSDLQKDA

-591 VSQIASMASALNR
+591 VSQIASMASTLNR

-627 DSEKSKQALKA
+627 DSEKSKQALNA

-673 IGDYRRAAQLADQTL
+673 IGDYRRAAQRADQAL

-761 ILEQTISRAGDSP
+761 LLEQTISRAGDSS
-774 FARLLIALIRLTLAG
+774 FARLLTALIRLTLAS

-797 EDAYETAMEAIDPLV
+797 EEAYETAMAAIDPLV
-812 ASGNLRTASRAGSLA
+812 ASGNLRAASRAGSLA

-890 VDTGA
+890 VDAGS
-895 AWLDSFTEEIDPEEM
+895 AWLDSFPEELDPQEM
-910 AFLRAGV
+910 AFLRAGI

-986 TTSLHSGKLRTL
+986 ATSLHSGKLRTL
-998 AREIEKELSGQGEA
+998 AREIEKELSGEGEA

>member
-41 PELQIDA
+41 AELQIDA

-102 GRNPAVSIEQ
+102 GRNPAVSIDQ

-135 GVRAMIGL
+135 GVRAMVGL

-336 KLSQWALDV
+336 KLSQWALNV

-358 THLAREVLEAGP
+358 TRLVREVLEAGA

-395 DPLSTIEGEELPA
+395 EPLSTIEGEDLPA
-408 QQVSSRTARAQA
+408 QRVSSRTARAQA

-434 SLPPLPASMQEAF
+434 SLPALPASMQEAF

-473 TLNVDELH
+473 TLDVDELH

-511 SVYERVAPVIH
+511 SVYERVAPVIR
-522 SMAEDAP
+522 SMSEDAP

-536 ARIFGRSQ
+536 AKIFGRSQ

-584 VALCDTF
+584 VAFCDAF
-591 VSQIASMASALNR
+591 VSQIASMTSTLNR

-673 IGDYRRAAQLADQTL
+673 ISDYRRAAQLADQTL

-761 ILEQTISRAGDSP
+761 LLEQTISRAGDSS
-774 FARLLIALIRLTLAG
+774 FARLLTALIRLTLAS

-797 EDAYETAMEAIDPLV
+797 EEAYETAMAAIDPLV
-812 ASGNLRTASRAGSLA
+812 ASGNLRAASRAGSLA

-890 VDTGA
+890 VDAGS
-895 AWLDSFTEEIDPEEM
+895 AWLDSFPEELDPQEM
-910 AFLRAGV
+910 AFLRAGI

-998 AREIEKELSGQGEA
+998 AREIEKELSGEGEA

>member
-41 PELQIDA
+41 AELQIDA

-102 GRNPAVSIEQ
+102 GRNPAVSIDQ

-135 GVRAMIGL
+135 GVRAMVGL

-358 THLAREVLEAGP
+358 TRLVREVLEAGA

-395 DPLSTIEGEELPA
+395 EPLSTIEGEDLPA
-408 QQVSSRTARAQA
+408 QRVSSRTARAQA

-434 SLPPLPASMQEAF
+434 SLPALPASMQEAF

-473 TLNVDELH
+473 TLDVDELH

-511 SVYERVAPVIH
+511 SVYERVAPVIR
-522 SMAEDAP
+522 SMSEDAP

-536 ARIFGRSQ
+536 AKIFGRSQ

-584 VALCDTF
+584 VAFCDAF
-591 VSQIASMASALNR
+591 VSQIASMTSTLNR

-673 IGDYRRAAQLADQTL
+673 ISDYRRAAQLADQTL

-761 ILEQTISRAGDSP
+761 LLEQTISRAGDSS
-774 FARLLIALIRLTLAG
+774 FARLLTALIRLTLAS

-797 EDAYETAMEAIDPLV
+797 EEAYETAMAAIDPLV
-812 ASGNLRTASRAGSLA
+812 ASGNLRAASRAGSLA

-890 VDTGA
+890 VDAGS
-895 AWLDSFTEEIDPEEM
+895 AWLDSFPEELDPQEM
-910 AFLRAGV
+910 AFLRAGI

-998 AREIEKELSGQGEA
+998 AREIEKELSGEGEA

>member
-41 PELQIDA
+41 AELQIDA

-102 GRNPAVSIEQ
+102 GRNPAVSIDQ

-135 GVRAMIGL
+135 GVRAMVGL

-223 RPDAAWEAHIRSY
+223 RPEAAWEAHIRSY

-300 RRGHGNEA
+300 RRGHGNEP

-358 THLAREVLEAGP
+358 TRLTREVLEAGP
-370 VDEQA
+370 VDEQTEA
-375 ETRAQGEWQLE
+375 RAQGEWQLE
-386 LVGERETMP
+386 LVGEREAMP

-408 QQVSSRTARAQA
+408 RQVSSRTARAQA

-473 TLNVDELH
+473 TLDVDELH

-522 SMAEDAP
+522 SMTEDAP
-529 LVTPGFF
+529 LATPGFF

-544 ASFSRK
+544 ASFTRK

-584 VALCDTF
+584 VAFCDAF
-591 VSQIASMASALNR
+591 VSQIASMTSTLNR

-673 IGDYRRAAQLADQTL
+673 ISDYRRAAQLADQTL

-761 ILEQTISRAGDSP
+761 LLEQTISRAGDSP
-774 FARLLIALIRLTLAG
+774 FARLLTALIRLTLAS

-797 EDAYETAMEAIDPLV
+797 EEAYETAMEAIDPLV

-866 AAKTYVD
+866 AAKTYVE

-890 VDTGA
+890 VDAGS
-895 AWLDSFTEEIDPEEM
+895 AWLDSFPEELDPQEM
-910 AFLRAGV
+910 AFLRAGI
-917 TYIKGWVYMTSHDPY
+917 TYIKGWVYMTSHDHY

-954 VFPLAALS
+954 VFPLASLS

-998 AREIEKELSGQGEA
+998 AREIEKELSGEGEA

>member
-1 MPNAED
+1 M
-7 VRELL
+7 
-12 DFTSQLPWGPARSSQ
+12 
-27 VAQAVVWADALEGE
+27 
-41 PELQIDA
+41 
-48 YLALTLSYQQGNE
+48 
-61 EWKALAP
+61 
-68 VSLLLSRFE
+68 
-77 KNSADF
+77 
-83 TPEQTEELA
+83 
-92 WLFKSAVAAA
+92 
-102 GRNPAVSIEQ
+102 
-112 IDELITSLA
+112 
-121 TFVSGQGFSMHAVH
+121 
-135 GVRAMIGL
+135 
-143 RTGRLDDA
+143 
-151 REALTLWR
+151 
-159 STPSDQISDCEGC
+159 
-172 DPMKQI
+172 
-178 NEAVAHKDWE
+178 
-188 RAVATAMPLFDEEG
+188 
-202 ACGAQPHGIRA
+202 
-213 KAMIPLLMSG
+213 
-223 RPDAAWEAHIRSY
+223 
-236 RHHRGVANSIDYIG
+236 
-250 LHLEYLVRSGRW
+250 
-262 QRALEILRDSIGMTS
+262 
-277 SLESAS
+277 
-283 LLADYL
+283 
-289 PAAALTAIEAT
+289 
-300 RRGHGNEA
+300 
-308 FGALCTGQSQWCQ
+308 
-321 GPQLDVNTPLSEAAE
+321 
-336 KLSQWALDV
+336 
-345 ASLFDQRNGNDYY
+345 
-358 THLAREVLEAGP
+358 
-370 VDEQA
+370 
-375 ETRAQGEWQLE
+375 
-386 LVGERETMP
+386 
-395 DPLSTIEGEELPA
+395 
-408 QQVSSRTARAQA
+408 
-420 ETIDQSNPYPPIDY
+420 
-434 SLPPLPASMQEAF
+434 
-447 DRYAAQTDVI
+447 
-457 GYNVETNLL
+457 

-473 TLNVDELH
+473 TLDVNVLH
-481 FDESDPQAALSFAS
+481 FDESDPQSALSFAS

-506 HEKFQ
+506 HEKFE

-522 SMAEDAP
+522 SMAEDDP

-544 ASFSRK
+544 ATFGRK
-550 DLSITQLELL
+550 DLSTTQLELL

-591 VSQIASMASALNR
+591 VSQIASIAPTLNR
-604 GATKAEDIA
+604 GATKSEDIA

-627 DSEKSKQALKA
+627 DSGNSKQALNA

-647 ACLHSGTSEAAFMRT
+647 ACLHAGTSEAAFMRT

-673 IGDYRRAAQLADQTL
+673 IGDNRRAAQLADQAL
-688 RLETHCDPYTAFF
+688 RLETRCDPYTAFF
-701 ARLII
+701 ARLVI

-746 SDAFEGVHRIEEAIE
+746 SDAFEGAHRIEEAIE
-761 ILEQTISRAGDSP
+761 LLEQTISRTGDSS
-774 FARLLIALIRLTLAG
+774 FARLLTALIRLTLAS

-797 EDAYETAMEAIDPLV
+797 EEAYETAMAAIDPLV
-812 ASGNLRTASRAGSLA
+812 ASGNLRAASRAGSLA

-866 AAKTYVD
+866 AAKTYVE

-890 VDTGA
+890 VDAGS
-895 AWLDSFTEEIDPEEM
+895 AWLDSFPEELDPQEM
-910 AFLRAGV
+910 AFLRAGI
-917 TYIKGWVYMTSHDPY
+917 TYIKGWVYMTSHDHY

-998 AREIEKELSGQGEA
+998 AREIEKELSGEGEA

>member
-12 DFTSQLPWGPARSSQ
+12 DYTSQLPWGPARSSQ

-41 PELQIDA
+41 AELQIDA

-102 GRNPAVSIEQ
+102 GRNPAVSIDQ

-121 TFVSGQGFSMHAVH
+121 TFVSDQGFSMHAVH
-135 GVRAMIGL
+135 GVRTMVGL

-223 RPDAAWEAHIRSY
+223 RPEAAWEAHIRSY

-300 RRGHGNEA
+300 RRGHGNEP

-336 KLSQWALDV
+336 KLSQWALNV

-358 THLAREVLEAGP
+358 TRLVREVLEAGA

-395 DPLSTIEGEELPA
+395 EPLSTIEGEDLPA
-408 QQVSSRTARAQA
+408 QRVSSRTARAQA

-434 SLPPLPASMQEAF
+434 SLPPLPTSMQEAF

-473 TLNVDELH
+473 TLDVDKLH

-522 SMAEDAP
+522 SMVEDAP

-536 ARIFGRSQ
+536 AKIFGRSQ

-591 VSQIASMASALNR
+591 VSQIASMASTLNR
-604 GATKAEDIA
+604 GAAKADDIA

-627 DSEKSKQALKA
+627 DSEKSKPALKA

-647 ACLHSGTSEAAFMRT
+647 ACLHSGTSETAFMRT

-673 IGDYRRAAQLADQTL
+673 IGDYRRAAQLADQAL
-688 RLETHCDPYTAFF
+688 RLEAHCDPYTAFF

-761 ILEQTISRAGDSP
+761 LLEQTISRAGDSS
-774 FARLLIALIRLTLAG
+774 FARLLTALIRLTLAS

-797 EDAYETAMEAIDPLV
+797 EEAYETAMAAIDPLV

-836 RPKRLA
+836 CQKRLA
-842 AIERALEIAKAFKA
+842 AIERALEIAKEFKA
-856 PHDVI
+856 PHDVV

-866 AAKTYVD
+866 AAKAYVD
-873 TPTGKVSEADK
+873 IPTGKVSEADK

-890 VDTGA
+890 VDAGST
-895 AWLDSFTEEIDPEEM
+895 WLDSFTEEIDPQEM
-910 AFLRAGV
+910 TFLRAGI

-939 EAFTLQKEIKDAENY
+939 EAFTLQKKIKDAENY
-954 VFPLAALS
+954 VFPLTALS

>member
-1 MPNAED
+1 
-7 VRELL
+7 
-12 DFTSQLPWGPARSSQ
+12 
-27 VAQAVVWADALEGE
+27 
-41 PELQIDA
+41 
-48 YLALTLSYQQGNE
+48 
-61 EWKALAP
+61 
-68 VSLLLSRFE
+68 
-77 KNSADF
+77 
-83 TPEQTEELA
+83 
-92 WLFKSAVAAA
+92 
-102 GRNPAVSIEQ
+102 
-112 IDELITSLA
+112 
-121 TFVSGQGFSMHAVH
+121 
-135 GVRAMIGL
+135 
-143 RTGRLDDA
+143 
-151 REALTLWR
+151 
-159 STPSDQISDCEGC
+159 
-172 DPMKQI
+172 
-178 NEAVAHKDWE
+178 
-188 RAVATAMPLFDEEG
+188 
-202 ACGAQPHGIRA
+202 
-213 KAMIPLLMSG
+213 
-223 RPDAAWEAHIRSY
+223 
-236 RHHRGVANSIDYIG
+236 
-250 LHLEYLVRSGRW
+250 
-262 QRALEILRDSIGMTS
+262 MTS

-300 RRGHGNEA
+300 RRGHGNEP

-358 THLAREVLEAGP
+358 TRLTREVLEAGP
-370 VDEQA
+370 VDEQTEA
-375 ETRAQGEWQLE
+375 RAQGEWQLE
-386 LVGERETMP
+386 LVGEREAMP

-408 QQVSSRTARAQA
+408 RQVSSRTARAQA

-473 TLNVDELH
+473 TLDVDELH

-522 SMAEDAP
+522 SMTEDAP
-529 LVTPGFF
+529 LDTPGFF

-544 ASFSRK
+544 ASFTRK

-584 VALCDTF
+584 VAFCDAF
-591 VSQIASMASALNR
+591 VSQIASMTSTLNR

-673 IGDYRRAAQLADQTL
+673 ISDYRRAAQLADQTL

-761 ILEQTISRAGDSP
+761 LLEQTISRAGDSP
-774 FARLLIALIRLTLAG
+774 FARLLTALIRLTLAS

-797 EDAYETAMEAIDPLV
+797 EEAYETAMEAIDPLV

-866 AAKTYVD
+866 AAKTYVE

-890 VDTGA
+890 VDAGS
-895 AWLDSFTEEIDPEEM
+895 AWLDSFPEELDPQEM
-910 AFLRAGV
+910 AFLRAGI
-917 TYIKGWVYMTSHDPY
+917 TYIKGWVYMTSHDHY

-998 AREIEKELSGQGEA
+998 AREIEKELSGEGEA

>member
-41 PELQIDA
+41 AELQIDA

-102 GRNPAVSIEQ
+102 GRNPAVSIDQ

-135 GVRAMIGL
+135 GVRAMVGL

-336 KLSQWALDV
+336 KLSQWALNV

-358 THLAREVLEAGP
+358 TRLVREVLEAGA

-395 DPLSTIEGEELPA
+395 EPLSTIEGEDLPA
-408 QQVSSRTARAQA
+408 QRVSSRTARAQA

-434 SLPPLPASMQEAF
+434 SLPALPASMQEAF

-473 TLNVDELH
+473 TLDVDELH

-511 SVYERVAPVIH
+511 SVYERVAPVIR
-522 SMAEDAP
+522 SMSEDAP

-536 ARIFGRSQ
+536 AKIFGRSQ

-584 VALCDTF
+584 VAFCDAF
-591 VSQIASMASALNR
+591 VSQIASMTSTLNR

-673 IGDYRRAAQLADQTL
+673 ISDYRRAAQLADQTL

-746 SDAFEGVHRIEEAIE
+746 SDAFEGAHRIEEAIE
-761 ILEQTISRAGDSP
+761 LLEQTISRAGDSS
-774 FARLLIALIRLTLAG
+774 FARLLTALIRLTLAS

-797 EDAYETAMEAIDPLV
+797 EEAYETAMAAIDPLV
-812 ASGNLRTASRAGSLA
+812 ASGNLRAASRAGSLA

-890 VDTGA
+890 VDAGS
-895 AWLDSFTEEIDPEEM
+895 AWLDSFPEELDPQEM
-910 AFLRAGV
+910 AFLRAGI

-998 AREIEKELSGQGEA
+998 AREIEKELSGEGEA

>member
-1 MPNAED
+1 
-7 VRELL
+7 
-12 DFTSQLPWGPARSSQ
+12 
-27 VAQAVVWADALEGE
+27 
-41 PELQIDA
+41 
-48 YLALTLSYQQGNE
+48 
-61 EWKALAP
+61 
-68 VSLLLSRFE
+68 
-77 KNSADF
+77 
-83 TPEQTEELA
+83 
-92 WLFKSAVAAA
+92 
-102 GRNPAVSIEQ
+102 
-112 IDELITSLA
+112 
-121 TFVSGQGFSMHAVH
+121 
-135 GVRAMIGL
+135 
-143 RTGRLDDA
+143 
-151 REALTLWR
+151 
-159 STPSDQISDCEGC
+159 
-172 DPMKQI
+172 
-178 NEAVAHKDWE
+178 
-188 RAVATAMPLFDEEG
+188 
-202 ACGAQPHGIRA
+202 
-213 KAMIPLLMSG
+213 
-223 RPDAAWEAHIRSY
+223 
-236 RHHRGVANSIDYIG
+236 
-250 LHLEYLVRSGRW
+250 
-262 QRALEILRDSIGMTS
+262 
-277 SLESAS
+277 
-283 LLADYL
+283 
-289 PAAALTAIEAT
+289 
-300 RRGHGNEA
+300 
-308 FGALCTGQSQWCQ
+308 
-321 GPQLDVNTPLSEAAE
+321 
-336 KLSQWALDV
+336 
-345 ASLFDQRNGNDYY
+345 
-358 THLAREVLEAGP
+358 
-370 VDEQA
+370 
-375 ETRAQGEWQLE
+375 
-386 LVGERETMP
+386 
-395 DPLSTIEGEELPA
+395 
-408 QQVSSRTARAQA
+408 
-420 ETIDQSNPYPPIDY
+420 
-434 SLPPLPASMQEAF
+434 
-447 DRYAAQTDVI
+447 
-457 GYNVETNLL
+457 
-466 TDWCLVN
+466 
-473 TLNVDELH
+473 
-481 FDESDPQAALSFAS
+481 
-495 FSKTLLSLRKE
+495 
-506 HEKFQ
+506 
-511 SVYERVAPVIH
+511 
-522 SMAEDAP
+522 
-529 LVTPGFF
+529 
-536 ARIFGRSQ
+536 
-544 ASFSRK
+544 
-550 DLSITQLELL
+550 
-560 RYSCELDRYSWLG
+560 

-584 VALCDTF
+584 VAFCDAF
-591 VSQIASMASALNR
+591 VSQIASMTSTLNR

-673 IGDYRRAAQLADQTL
+673 ISDYRRAAQLADQTL

-730 TRTPLRSLGL
+730 TRTPLLSLGL

-761 ILEQTISRAGDSP
+761 LLEQTISRAGDSP
-774 FARLLIALIRLTLAG
+774 FARLLTALIRLTLAS

-797 EDAYETAMEAIDPLV
+797 EEAYETAMEAIDPLV
-812 ASGNLRTASRAGSLA
+812 ASGNLRAASRAGSLA

-890 VDTGA
+890 VDAGS

-910 AFLRAGV
+910 AFLRAGI

>member
-1 MPNAED
+1 
-7 VRELL
+7 
-12 DFTSQLPWGPARSSQ
+12 
-27 VAQAVVWADALEGE
+27 
-41 PELQIDA
+41 
-48 YLALTLSYQQGNE
+48 
-61 EWKALAP
+61 
-68 VSLLLSRFE
+68 
-77 KNSADF
+77 
-83 TPEQTEELA
+83 
-92 WLFKSAVAAA
+92 
-102 GRNPAVSIEQ
+102 
-112 IDELITSLA
+112 
-121 TFVSGQGFSMHAVH
+121 
-135 GVRAMIGL
+135 
-143 RTGRLDDA
+143 
-151 REALTLWR
+151 
-159 STPSDQISDCEGC
+159 
-172 DPMKQI
+172 
-178 NEAVAHKDWE
+178 
-188 RAVATAMPLFDEEG
+188 
-202 ACGAQPHGIRA
+202 
-213 KAMIPLLMSG
+213 
-223 RPDAAWEAHIRSY
+223 
-236 RHHRGVANSIDYIG
+236 
-250 LHLEYLVRSGRW
+250 
-262 QRALEILRDSIGMTS
+262 
-277 SLESAS
+277 
-283 LLADYL
+283 
-289 PAAALTAIEAT
+289 
-300 RRGHGNEA
+300 
-308 FGALCTGQSQWCQ
+308 
-321 GPQLDVNTPLSEAAE
+321 
-336 KLSQWALDV
+336 
-345 ASLFDQRNGNDYY
+345 
-358 THLAREVLEAGP
+358 
-370 VDEQA
+370 
-375 ETRAQGEWQLE
+375 
-386 LVGERETMP
+386 
-395 DPLSTIEGEELPA
+395 
-408 QQVSSRTARAQA
+408 
-420 ETIDQSNPYPPIDY
+420 
-434 SLPPLPASMQEAF
+434 MQEAF

-473 TLNVDELH
+473 TLDVDELH

-511 SVYERVAPVIH
+511 SVYKRVAPVIH
-522 SMAEDAP
+522 SMVEDAP

-573 MEAPSDLQKDA
+573 TDAPSDLQKDA

-591 VSQIASMASALNR
+591 VSQIASMASTLNR

-627 DSEKSKQALKA
+627 DSEKSKQALNA

-673 IGDYRRAAQLADQTL
+673 IGDYRRAAQRADHVL

-761 ILEQTISRAGDSP
+761 LLEQTISRAGDSS
-774 FARLLIALIRLTLAG
+774 FARLLTALIRLTLTS

-797 EDAYETAMEAIDPLV
+797 EEAYETAMAAIDPLV
-812 ASGNLRTASRAGSLA
+812 ASGNLRAASRAGSLA

-866 AAKTYVD
+866 AAKTYVE

-890 VDTGA
+890 VDAGS
-895 AWLDSFTEEIDPEEM
+895 AWLDSFPEELDPQEM
-910 AFLRAGV
+910 AFLRAGI
-917 TYIKGWVYMTSHDPY
+917 TYIKGWVYMTSHDHY

-998 AREIEKELSGQGEA
+998 AREIEKELSGEGEA

>member
-1 MPNAED
+1 
-7 VRELL
+7 
-12 DFTSQLPWGPARSSQ
+12 
-27 VAQAVVWADALEGE
+27 
-41 PELQIDA
+41 
-48 YLALTLSYQQGNE
+48 
-61 EWKALAP
+61 
-68 VSLLLSRFE
+68 
-77 KNSADF
+77 
-83 TPEQTEELA
+83 
-92 WLFKSAVAAA
+92 
-102 GRNPAVSIEQ
+102 
-112 IDELITSLA
+112 
-121 TFVSGQGFSMHAVH
+121 
-135 GVRAMIGL
+135 
-143 RTGRLDDA
+143 
-151 REALTLWR
+151 
-159 STPSDQISDCEGC
+159 
-172 DPMKQI
+172 MKQI

-223 RPDAAWEAHIRSY
+223 RPEAAWEAHIRSY

-300 RRGHGNEA
+300 RRGHGNEP

-336 KLSQWALDV
+336 KLSQWALNV

-358 THLAREVLEAGP
+358 TRLVREVLEAGA

-395 DPLSTIEGEELPA
+395 EPLSTIEGEDLPA
-408 QQVSSRTARAQA
+408 QRVSSRTARAQA

-434 SLPPLPASMQEAF
+434 SLPPLPTSMQEAF

-473 TLNVDELH
+473 TLDVDKLH

-522 SMAEDAP
+522 SMVEDAP

-536 ARIFGRSQ
+536 AKIFGRSQ

-591 VSQIASMASALNR
+591 VSQIASMASTLNR
-604 GATKAEDIA
+604 GAAKADDIA

-627 DSEKSKQALKA
+627 DSEKSKPALKA

-647 ACLHSGTSEAAFMRT
+647 ACLHSGTSETAFMRT

-673 IGDYRRAAQLADQTL
+673 IGDYRRAAQLADQAL
-688 RLETHCDPYTAFF
+688 RLEAHCDPYTAFF

-761 ILEQTISRAGDSP
+761 LLEQTISRAGDSS
-774 FARLLIALIRLTLAG
+774 FARLLTALIRLTLAS

-797 EDAYETAMEAIDPLV
+797 EEAYETAMAAIDPLV
-812 ASGNLRTASRAGSLA
+812 ASGNLRAASRAGSLA

-890 VDTGA
+890 VDAGS

-910 AFLRAGV
+910 AFLRAGI

-939 EAFTLQKEIKDAENY
+939 EAFTLQKKIKDAENY
-954 VFPLAALS
+954 VFPLTALS

>member
-41 PELQIDA
+41 AELQIDA

-102 GRNPAVSIEQ
+102 GRNPAVSIDQ

-135 GVRAMIGL
+135 GVRAMVGL
-143 RTGRLDDA
+143 RTGRLDNA

-358 THLAREVLEAGP
+358 TRLVREVLEAGP
-370 VDEQA
+370 VDVQA

-386 LVGERETMP
+386 LVAEREAMP
-395 DPLSTIEGEELPA
+395 EPLSTIEGEELPA
-408 QQVSSRTARAQA
+408 RQVSSRTARAQA

-447 DRYAAQTDVI
+447 DRYAAQPDVI

-473 TLNVDELH
+473 TLDVDELH
-481 FDESDPQAALSFAS
+481 FDETDPQAALSFAS

-522 SMAEDAP
+522 SMTEDAP
-529 LVTPGFF
+529 LATPGFF

-544 ASFSRK
+544 ASFTRK
-550 DLSITQLELL
+550 DLSIMQLELL

-584 VALCDTF
+584 VAFCDAF
-591 VSQIASMASALNR
+591 VSQIASMTSTLNR

-673 IGDYRRAAQLADQTL
+673 ISDYRRAAQLADQTL

-761 ILEQTISRAGDSP
+761 LLEQTISRAGDSP
-774 FARLLIALIRLTLAG
+774 FARLLTALIRLTLAS

-797 EDAYETAMEAIDPLV
+797 EEAYETAMEAIDPLV

-866 AAKTYVD
+866 AAKTYVE
-873 TPTGKVSEADK
+873 TPTGKMSEADK

-890 VDTGA
+890 VDAGS
-895 AWLDSFTEEIDPEEM
+895 AWLDSFPEELDPQEM
-910 AFLRAGV
+910 AFLRAGI
-917 TYIKGWVYMTSHDPY
+917 TYIKGWVYMTSHDHY

-998 AREIEKELSGQGEA
+998 AREIEKELSGEGEA

>member
-41 PELQIDA
+41 AELQIDA

-102 GRNPAVSIEQ
+102 GRNPAVSIDQ

-135 GVRAMIGL
+135 GVRAMVGL

-308 FGALCTGQSQWCQ
+308 FGALCTGQSQRCQ

-336 KLSQWALDV
+336 KLSQWALNV

-358 THLAREVLEAGP
+358 TRLVREVLEAGA

-434 SLPPLPASMQEAF
+434 SLPPLPTSMQEAF
-447 DRYAAQTDVI
+447 DRYAAQTDII

-473 TLNVDELH
+473 TLDVDELH

-522 SMAEDAP
+522 SMVEDAP

-584 VALCDTF
+584 VAICDTF
-591 VSQIASMASALNR
+591 VSQIASMTSTLNR

-673 IGDYRRAAQLADQTL
+673 ISDYRRAAQLADQTL

-761 ILEQTISRAGDSP
+761 LLEQTISRAGDSS
-774 FARLLIALIRLTLAG
+774 FARLLTALIRLTLAS

-797 EDAYETAMEAIDPLV
+797 EEAYETAMAAIDPLV
-812 ASGNLRTASRAGSLA
+812 ASGNLRAASRAGSLA

-890 VDTGA
+890 VDAGS
-895 AWLDSFTEEIDPEEM
+895 AWLDSFPEELDPQEM
-910 AFLRAGV
+910 AFLRAGI

-998 AREIEKELSGQGEA
+998 AREIEKELSGEGEA

>member
-41 PELQIDA
+41 AELQIDA

-223 RPDAAWEAHIRSY
+223 RPEAAWEAHIRSY

-300 RRGHGNEA
+300 RRGHGSEA

-358 THLAREVLEAGP
+358 TRLVREVLEAGP

-386 LVGERETMP
+386 LVAEREAMP
-395 DPLSTIEGEELPA
+395 EPLSTIEGEELPA
-408 QQVSSRTARAQA
+408 RQVSSRTARAQA

-447 DRYAAQTDVI
+447 DRYAAQPDVI

-473 TLNVDELH
+473 TLDVDELH
-481 FDESDPQAALSFAS
+481 FDETDPQAALSFAS

-522 SMAEDAP
+522 SMTEDAP
-529 LVTPGFF
+529 LATPGFF

-544 ASFSRK
+544 ASFTRK

-584 VALCDTF
+584 VAFCDAF
-591 VSQIASMASALNR
+591 VSQIASMTSTLNR

-673 IGDYRRAAQLADQTL
+673 ISDYRRAAQLADQTL

-761 ILEQTISRAGDSP
+761 LLEQTISRAGDSP
-774 FARLLIALIRLTLAG
+774 FARLLTALIRLTLAS

-797 EDAYETAMEAIDPLV
+797 EEAYETAMEAIDPLV

-866 AAKTYVD
+866 AAKTYVE

-890 VDTGA
+890 VDAGS
-895 AWLDSFTEEIDPEEM
+895 AWLDSFPEELDPQEM
-910 AFLRAGV
+910 AFLRAGI
-917 TYIKGWVYMTSHDPY
+917 TYIKGWVYMTSHDHY

-954 VFPLAALS
+954 VFPLASLS

-998 AREIEKELSGQGEA
+998 AREIEKELSGEGEA

>member
-12 DFTSQLPWGPARSSQ
+12 DYTSQLPWGPARSSQ

-41 PELQIDA
+41 AELQIDA

-121 TFVSGQGFSMHAVH
+121 AFVSGQGFSMHAVH
-135 GVRAMIGL
+135 GVRAMVGL

-223 RPDAAWEAHIRSY
+223 RPEAAWEAHIRSY

-321 GPQLDVNTPLSEAAE
+321 GPQLDVNTPLSEAAA

-536 ARIFGRSQ
+536 AKLFGRSQ

-584 VALCDTF
+584 VALCDAF

-627 DSEKSKQALKA
+627 DAEKSKQALKA

-673 IGDYRRAAQLADQTL
+673 IDDYRRAAQLADQAL
-688 RLETHCDPYTAFF
+688 RLEAHCDPYTAFF

-730 TRTPLRSLGL
+730 TRTPLLSLGL

-761 ILEQTISRAGDSP
+761 LLEQTISRAGDSS
-774 FARLLIALIRLTLAG
+774 FARLLTALIRLTLAS

-797 EDAYETAMEAIDPLV
+797 EEAYETAMAAIDPLV
-812 ASGNLRTASRAGSLA
+812 ASGNLRAASRAGSLA

-836 RPKRLA
+836 RQKRLA

-890 VDTGA
+890 VDAGS

-910 AFLRAGV
+910 AFLRAGI